1 MKRTAILAVL
11 LFAFAGTA
19 LAELHGSWTAS
30 TNDSKPGRL
39 HMNINRGR
47 SHNFGNSFNI
57 SDFTGLSDAQV
68 RSTMAS
74 PVQFQLVREGGT
86 VVFDGTFRNG
96 DGAGQWTFNGNRN
109 YIGAVR
115 ALGVAFDLD
124 NERDGEEAD
133 LFTVTLLDLSTSYIK
148 SMQAIGFKESL
159 EEYLSMRIFNVTPE
173 LVREMRDLGY
183 RDLTS
188 EDLVSTRVHKVT
200 PEYIRQM
207 RAAGWNLSLEDLMS
221 SRIHKATPEFAEQMA
236 KLGYRNLPFDDLIAF
251 RIHRVTPEF
260 IAELRDLGYTNVAAD
275 DLVAMRIHK
284 VTPEYIRQ
292 LKAAGYSKI
301 PVEKLIDM
309 KIHRIDPKFIDKMN
323 DQ

>member
-1 MKRTAILAVL
+1 MKRTAILALL

-30 TNDSKPGRL
+30 TDDSKPGRL

-47 SHNFGNSFNI
+47 SHNFGNSFNVA
-57 SDFTGLSDAQV
+57 DFSGLSDAQV
-68 RSTMAS
+68 RSTGAS

-86 VVFDGTFRNG
+86 VIFDGTFRHG
-96 DGAGQWTFNGNRN
+96 DGAGQWTFNGNRS

-115 ALGVAFDLD
+115 ALGVPFDLD
-124 NERDGEEAD
+124 GDGEEAD

-148 SMQAIGFKESL
+148 SLQAIGFKESL
-159 EEYLSMRIFNVTPE
+159 EEYLSMRIFSVTPE

-183 RDLTS
+183 RDLS
-188 EDLVSTRVHKVT
+188 AEDLVSTRVHKVT

-207 RAAGWNLSLEDLMS
+207 RAAGWNLSLEDLMA

-236 KLGYRNLPFDDLIAF
+236 KLGYRDLPFDDLIAF
-251 RIHRVTPEF
+251 RIHRVTPEL
-260 IAELRDLGYTNVAAD
+260 IAELRDLGYNNVSAD
-275 DLVAMRIHK
+275 NLVAMRIHR
-284 VTPEYIRQ
+284 VTPEYIRE

-309 KIHRIDPKFIDKMN
+309 RIHRIDAKFIDRMN
-323 DQ
+323 DD